1 MTFNQIAEIFAAR
14 WSKEVNRTHIASIMR
29 LREKSLI
36 DSANTKKA
44 KLFSSL
50 AAGGVGGVGGDEAML
65 QQLMSDAS
73 SMLAQQAAAQSHPPT
88 TSAHASVANSMPM
101 SGLDLLR
108 LVDNDD
114 KTKNFKPVTS
124 ISSMLQNAGQSQP
137 SCIVANEFAARG
149 SQKINCE
156 KCPSAFDTQSQLI
169 THILTTPDHLGG
181 DGGLGAMQN
190 NSFANA
196 AGVYNVKPEF
206 NS

>member
-1 MTFNQIAEIFAAR
+1 
-14 WSKEVNRTHIASIMR
+14 
-29 LREKSLI
+29 LI

-50 AAGGVGGVGGDEAML
+50 AAGGVGGGVGVGEEAML

-73 SMLAQQAAAQSHPPT
+73 SMLAQQAAAQSQQHPPT
-88 TSAHASVANSMPM
+88 TSAASVANSMPM

-124 ISSMLQNAGQSQP
+124 ISSMLQNAAVSQSQP
-137 SCIVANEFAARG
+137 SCIVPNDSAAYMAARG
-149 SQKINCE
+149 SKINCE
-156 KCPSAFDTQSQLI
+156 KCPSTFDTQSQLI

-190 NSFANA
+190 NSFANV

>member
-1 MTFNQIAEIFAAR
+1 MIKHEFYSSVYKLNDFTC
-14 WSKEVNRTHIASIMR
+14 IASHHMQCWGR
-29 LREKSLI
+29 G
-36 DSANTKKA
+36 
-44 KLFSSL
+44 
-50 AAGGVGGVGGDEAML
+50 AGTL
-65 QQLMSDAS
+65 L
-73 SMLAQQAAAQSHPPT
+73 HPPT